1 MASENED
8 EPHTKLSAIG
18 EKSKEFFSKGVE
30 VTKSSSKKAFELSKK
45 LTQDG
50 MEQAKEGLT
59 TLTEKKDEYLAKR
72 DAKKLEQ
79 SISEFEAES
88 KDSFV
93 SKLKEKTNLK
103 KFRPKLSELEITMM
117 GSSTH
122 FAKFV
127 TDRLGVGKEFNRFP
141 ILFSTVIMNMNLIK
155 NLLRFIK

>member
-8 EPHTKLSAIG
+8 EPHTKFSVIS
-18 EKSKEFFSKGVE
+18 EKSKELFSKSVE
-30 VTKSSSKKAFELSKK
+30 VTKSSSKKAFEMSKK

-50 MEQAKEGLT
+50 MQQAKEGLT

-72 DAKKLEQ
+72 DAKKLEK

-103 KFRPKLSELEITMM
+103 KFLLT
-117 GSSTH
+117 
-122 FAKFV
+122 F
-127 TDRLGVGKEFNRFP
+127 D
-141 ILFSTVIMNMNLIK
+141 FS
-155 NLLRFIK
+155 